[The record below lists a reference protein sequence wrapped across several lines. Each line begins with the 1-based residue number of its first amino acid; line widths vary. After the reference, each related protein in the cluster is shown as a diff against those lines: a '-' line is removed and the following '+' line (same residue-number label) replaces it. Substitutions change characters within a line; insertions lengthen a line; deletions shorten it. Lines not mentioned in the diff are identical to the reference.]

1 MKRRGETVRFVIIT
15 GLSGAGKSQA
25 MRFMED
31 IGFYCIDNMPPA
43 LIPKFAEICLQSQGK
58 MEKVALVMDIRGGE
72 LFKDLF
78 IGLDALKE
86 SGQEYEIL
94 FLECSDEVLIKRYKE
109 TRRKHPLAPDGR
121 VVDAIKRERE
131 LLQDVRK
138 KAHHIIDTSSLLLR
152 QFKEHIVNVF
162 VTEKQYK
169 GMMINIVSFGF
180 KYGIVLDADLVFD
193 VRFIP
198 NPYYISTLKKLSG
211 KNQDVQEYVLKWPE
225 AKDFLFKLKDMV
237 TFLIPNYIKEGKTQ
251 LVVAI
256 GCTGGKHRSVTIA
269 EKLYETLNKQ
279 QYSITIDHRDIQKD
293 SKR

>member
-1 MKRRGETVRFVIIT
+1 MVRFVIIT

-78 IGLDALKE
+78 TGLDTLKE

-94 FLECSDEVLIKRYKE
+94 FLESSDEVLIKRYKE
-109 TRRKHPLAPDGR
+109 TRRKHPLALDGR
-121 VVDAIKRERE
+121 VIEAIKRERE
-131 LLQDVRK
+131 LLKDVRQ
-138 KAHHIIDTSSLLLR
+138 KAHYIIDTSSLLLR

-180 KYGIVLDADLVFD
+180 KYGIVLDADIVFD

-211 KNQDVQEYVLKWPE
+211 KNQEIQKYVLKWPE
-225 AKDFLFKLKDMV
+225 TQEFLYKLKDMV
-237 TFLIPNYIKEGKTQ
+237 TFLIPNYIKEGKSQ

-256 GCTGGKHRSVTIA
+256 GCTGGKHRSVTVA
-269 EKLYETLNKQ
+269 QELYEELSKQ
-279 QYSITIDHRDIQKD
+279 EYSITIEHRDVEKD